1 MNTAEIKLQLFRQ
14 IDALDEAQLE
24 MAYNQIIAI
33 LKTPVATNVTL
44 QQEVRKA
51 LDDAFDIRNSETAI
65 SNQAAK
71 KLTAQKFPHLFD

>member
-1 MNTAEIKLQLFRQ
+1 MNTAEIKLELFRQ

-33 LKTPVATNVTL
+33 LKTPDATKVTL
-44 QQEVRKA
+44 SQEVKKA

-65 SNQAAK
+65 SNEVAK
-71 KLTAQKFPHLFD
+71 KLTAQKFPHLFE